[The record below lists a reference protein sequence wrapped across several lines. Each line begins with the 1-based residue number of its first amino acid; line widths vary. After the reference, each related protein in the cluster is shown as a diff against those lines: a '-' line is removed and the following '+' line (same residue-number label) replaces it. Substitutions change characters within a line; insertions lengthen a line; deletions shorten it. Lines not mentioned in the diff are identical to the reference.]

1 MPVTVSRALPRRR
14 TGHTTVVTVGG
25 ERFSLTANRAAD
37 GGLGE
42 VLIRWGK
49 QGSASAGLA
58 DAYAAGLS
66 LGLEHGVPLAE
77 LLRPALGAAFDPSGP
92 TDDPEIPRVRS
103 VVDYVARRLA
113 LDWLPGSERA
123 ALGVDASAERGET
136 ARLACLRARWRL
148 PARSPGG
155 HCSCKKLSCRGEW

>member
-25 ERFSLTANRAAD
+25 ERFSLTANRAAG

-58 DAYAAGLS
+58 DAYAAGLT
-66 LGLEHGVPLAE
+66 LGLEHGVPLAD
-77 LLRPALGAAFDPSGP
+77 LLRPALGAAFDPSGQKP
-92 TDDPEIPRVRS
+92 VTFGQLAAMVPLPRSSLHDVCTALVREGF
-103 VVDYVARRLA
+103 VDRGSDGQFQVGSRIVELARIRLA
-113 LDWLPGSERA
+113 QTGS
-123 ALGVDASAERGET
+123 
-136 ARLACLRARWRL
+136 ACTCS
-148 PARSPGG
+148 PAR
-155 HCSCKKLSCRGEW
+155 